1 MLAMRN
7 KRLTSIFKGAQP
19 MDPISSNAV
28 KPGSFLQPVKTPEA
42 APNKD
47 AQAVAKV
54 ASVPLPKSDV
64 KASSQ
69 DLKEAAETAM
79 KDIQHFISSQASSV
93 RISKDHT
100 SGHMVVQ
107 LVDPGTGEVIR
118 TLPSEELLRLARS
131 FEMLG
136 NKMVHQVA

>member
-1 MLAMRN
+1 
-7 KRLTSIFKGAQP
+7 
-19 MDPISSNAV
+19 MDAISSNAV
-28 KPGSFLQPVKTPEA
+28 NLGSLLSNVKAPVDTA
-42 APNKD
+42 QLSD
-47 AQAVAKV
+47 AKAVSKV
-54 ASVPLPKSDV
+54 ASVPLPKTNV
-64 KASSQ
+64 RESSQ
-69 DLKEAAETAM
+69 EVRDAAETAM

-93 RISKDHT
+93 RISKDDT

-107 LVDPGTGEVIR
+107 LVDPDSGEVIR

>member
-1 MLAMRN
+1 
-7 KRLTSIFKGAQP
+7 
-19 MDPISSNAV
+19 MDPVSANAV
-28 KPGSFLQPVKTPEA
+28 KLGTFLKAVKTPESA
-42 APNKD
+42 SNKD
-47 AQAVAKV
+47 AEAVSRV

-69 DLKEAAETAM
+69 DLKETTEAAM
-79 KDIQHFISSQASSV
+79 KDIQHFISSQERSV
-93 RISKDHT
+93 RITKDET
-100 SGHMVVQ
+100 SGHMIVK
-107 LVDPGTGEVIR
+107 LVDPSSGEVIR

>member
-1 MLAMRN
+1 
-7 KRLTSIFKGAQP
+7 

-28 KPGSFLQPVKTPEA
+28 KLGAFLQTVKTPEA

-47 AQAVAKV
+47 AEAVAKV

-69 DLKEAAETAM
+69 ELKEAADTAM

-93 RISKDHT
+93 RISKDET
-100 SGHMVVQ
+100 SGHMIVQ
-107 LVDPGTGEVIR
+107 LVDPNSGEVIR

>member
-1 MLAMRN
+1 
-7 KRLTSIFKGAQP
+7 
-19 MDPISSNAV
+19 MDPISANAA
-28 KPGSFLQPVKTPEA
+28 KPGSFVPNVKTSEPA
-42 APNKD
+42 SNKD
-47 AQAVAKV
+47 AEVVAKV

-69 DLKEAAETAM
+69 ELKEASETAM

-93 RISKDHT
+93 RITKDET
-100 SGHMVVQ
+100 SGHMVVK
-107 LVDPGTGEVIR
+107 LVDPNTGEVIR

-136 NKMVHQVA
+136 NKMVHQTA

>member
-1 MLAMRN
+1 
-7 KRLTSIFKGAQP
+7 
-19 MDPISSNAV
+19 MDAISSNAV
-28 KPGSFLQPVKTPEA
+28 NLGSMLSNVRPPVEA
-42 APNKD
+42 SNTTD
-47 AQAVAKV
+47 AKAVSKV
-54 ASVPLPKSDV
+54 ASVPLPKTNV
-64 KASSQ
+64 KESSQ
-69 DLKEAAETAM
+69 ELREAAETAM

-93 RISKDHT
+93 RISKDNT

>member
-1 MLAMRN
+1 
-7 KRLTSIFKGAQP
+7 
-19 MDPISSNAV
+19 MDAISNNAV
-28 KPGSFLQPVKTPEA
+28 NLGSILSNVKPSAEVTQTS
-42 APNKD
+42 D
-47 AQAVAKV
+47 AKAVSKV
-54 ASVPLPKSDV
+54 ASVPLPKTNV
-64 KASSQ
+64 KEASQ
-69 DLKEAAETAM
+69 ELRDAAETAM

-93 RISKDHT
+93 RISKDQT

>member
-1 MLAMRN
+1 
-7 KRLTSIFKGAQP
+7 
-19 MDPISSNAV
+19 MDAISNNAV
-28 KPGSFLQPVKTPEA
+28 NLGSMLSGVKANVETTQTS
-42 APNKD
+42 D
-47 AQAVAKV
+47 AKAVSKV
-54 ASVPLPKSDV
+54 ASVPLPKTNI
-64 KASSQ
+64 KESSQ
-69 DLKEAAETAM
+69 EVRDAAETAM

-93 RISKDHT
+93 RISKDDA

-107 LVDPGTGEVIR
+107 LVDPDSGEVIR

>member
-1 MLAMRN
+1 
-7 KRLTSIFKGAQP
+7 
-19 MDPISSNAV
+19 MDAISNNAV
-28 KPGSFLQPVKTPEA
+28 NLGSLFSNVKPPAEA
-42 APNKD
+42 AAQTSD
-47 AQAVAKV
+47 AKAVPKV
-54 ASVPLPKSDV
+54 ASVPIPKTNV
-64 KASSQ
+64 KETSQ
-69 DLKEAAETAM
+69 EVRDAAETAM

-93 RISKDHT
+93 RISKDET

-107 LVDPGTGEVIR
+107 LVDPNTGEVLR

>member
-1 MLAMRN
+1 MDAISNKAVNLGSML
-7 KRLTSIFKGAQP
+7 
-19 MDPISSNAV
+19 SSV
-28 KPGSFLQPVKTPEA
+28 KSPAEAFQTTDAKT
-42 APNKD
+42 
-47 AQAVAKV
+47 VSKV
-54 ASVPLPKSDV
+54 ASVPLPKTNV
-64 KASSQ
+64 KESSQ
-69 DLKEAAETAM
+69 ELREAAEAAM

-93 RISKDHT
+93 RISKDQT

>member
-1 MLAMRN
+1 
-7 KRLTSIFKGAQP
+7 
-19 MDPISSNAV
+19 MDPISSNSV
-28 KPGSFLQPVKTPEA
+28 NPGAFLQTAKTPDS

-47 AQAVAKV
+47 AEAVSRV

-69 DLKEAAETAM
+69 DLKEATETAM
-79 KDIQHFISSQASSV
+79 KDIQHFISSQERSV
-93 RISKDHT
+93 RITRDET
-100 SGHMVVQ
+100 SGHMIVK
-107 LVDPGTGEVIR
+107 LVDPSSGEVIR
-118 TLPSEELLRLARS
+118 TLPSEELLRLART

>member
-1 MLAMRN
+1 MDAISNNVVNLGSLLSKA
-7 KRLTSIFKGAQP
+7 KAPVEPAQTSDSK
-19 MDPISSNAV
+19 AV
-28 KPGSFLQPVKTPEA
+28 S
-42 APNKD
+42 
-47 AQAVAKV
+47 KV
-54 ASVPLPKSDV
+54 ASVPLPKTNV
-64 KASSQ
+64 RESSQ
-69 DLKEAAETAM
+69 EVRDAAETAM

-93 RISKDHT
+93 RISKDDT

-107 LVDPGTGEVIR
+107 LVDPDTGEVIR